1 MKKIIL
7 VFGLISGAISSILMI
22 ATIPFADH
30 MSHSLVVGYA
40 TMVASF
46 LLVYFGIRS
55 YRDNVGAGSI
65 SFGKAFGIGIC
76 ITLISC
82 AFYVLTWEIIYF
94 NFMHD
99 FMDKYNAHVIDKL
112 QASGATAAAI
122 QAKIQQMNEFKK
134 SYENPFFNAAITFIE
149 PFPVGL
155 LITLISA
162 AVLRKKPQQ
171 QSPPSPLPAS

>member
-7 VFGLISGAISSILMI
+7 VFGLISGAISSILMM
-22 ATIPFADH
+22 ATIPFADRIG
-30 MSHSLVVGYA
+30 HSLFVGYA

-65 SFGKAFGIGIC
+65 TFGKAFAIGIC

-82 AFYVLTWEIIYF
+82 FFYIVTWEIIYF

-99 FMDKYNAHVIDKL
+99 FLDKYNAHIIEKL

-122 QAKIQQMNEFKK
+122 QTKIQEMNAFKK
-134 SYENPFFNAAITFIE
+134 SYENPFFNAAVTFVE

-155 LITLISA
+155 LITLISSTI
-162 AVLRKKPQQ
+162 LRKKPI
-171 QSPPSPLPAS
+171 AATAA

>member
-7 VFGLISGAISSILMI
+7 VFGLISGAISSALMI
-22 ATIPFADH
+22 VTVPFADRIG
-30 MSHSLVVGYA
+30 HSLFLGYA

-55 YRDNVGAGSI
+55 YRDNASAGSI
-65 SFGKAFGIGIC
+65 TFGKAFAIGIC

-82 AFYVLTWEIIYF
+82 AMYVLTWEVIYF

-99 FMDKYNAHVIDKL
+99 FMDKYNAHVIAKL
-112 QASGATAAAI
+112 QESGATAAAV
-122 QAKIQQMNEFKK
+122 QAKMQQLNAFKK
-134 SYENPFFNAAITFIE
+134 SYENIFFNMAMTFIE

-155 LITLISA
+155 LITLISS
-162 AVLRKKPQQ
+162 AVLRKKPTGATA
-171 QSPPSPLPAS
+171 P

>member
-7 VFGLISGAISSILMI
+7 VFGLISGAISSTLMI
-22 ATIPFADH
+22 ATIPFADR
-30 MSHSLVVGYA
+30 MGHSLFVGYA

-65 SFGKAFGIGIC
+65 TFGKAFAIGIC

-82 AFYVLTWEIIYF
+82 LFYIVTWEIIYF

-99 FMDKYNAHVIDKL
+99 FLDKYNAHIIAKL
-112 QASGATAAAI
+112 QESGATAAAI
-122 QAKIQQMNEFKK
+122 QAKMQEMAAFKK
-134 SYENPFFNAAITFIE
+134 SYENPFFNAAVTFVE

-155 LITLISA
+155 LITLISSA
-162 AVLRKKPQQ
+162 ILRKKPI
-171 QSPPSPLPAS
+171 PVTAV